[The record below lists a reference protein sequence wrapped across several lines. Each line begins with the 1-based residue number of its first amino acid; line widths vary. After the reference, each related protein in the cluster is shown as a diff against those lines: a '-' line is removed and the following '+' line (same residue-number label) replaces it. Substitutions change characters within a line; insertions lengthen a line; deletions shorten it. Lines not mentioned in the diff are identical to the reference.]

1 TGDLTVTAPAGFEV
15 CTTSGGTFTDS
26 VSLTASSGSVAS
38 TTIYARLKATAGVS
52 GTYNGVSFTVTGGGA
67 TQAIVATAASGNA
80 VSTKGLTITGLT
92 GVNKEYDR
100 TTAAS
105 TTGTATYSGLANSES
120 FSVTGTPTATFA
132 NANVGTTKL
141 VTITGYLA
149 PSANYTLTA
158 DPTVTA
164 DRGNDYRNPHRRD
177 LRRHR
182 DLYRNGYVCQCGC
195 G

>member
-1 TGDLTVTAPAGFEV
+1 
-15 CTTSGGTFTDS
+15 
-26 VSLTASSGSVAS
+26 
-38 TTIYARLKATAGVS
+38 
-52 GTYNGVSFTVTGGGA
+52 

-105 TTGTATYSGLANSES
+105 TTGTATYSGLANSDS
-120 FSVTGTPTATFA
+120 FSVTGTPVATFA

-164 DRGNDYRNPHRRD
+164 DITAKALTIPDAAVTAKTY
-177 LRRHR
+177 
-182 DLYRNGYVCQCGC
+182 NGTTAATITGTLTGVIAGDTAARARLPAQAQGPESVSPAPAR
-195 G
+195 